1 LSEIRATTIS
11 DETGNGPIALTKQYT
26 AKAWI
31 HFSTID
37 NPPDIKSSANAS
49 SLTDGGAEVTVN
61 LINAM
66 SSATTYVVVCT
77 AGHSGTN
84 PSNRSIAAGLTNASS
99 FETEAYTTANA
110 HVDTNCYCAVFGDLA

>member
-1 LSEIRATTIS
+1 MSNIRATTIS

-26 AKAWI
+26 AKAWV

-37 NPPDIKSSANAS
+37 NPPAIKSSAGVS
-49 SLTDGGAEVTVN
+49 SLTDGASEVSVN
-61 LINAM
+61 LTNAM
-66 SSATTYVVVCT
+66 SNSFYVPVCT

-84 PSNRSIAAGLTNASS
+84 PSNRSIAAGVTNASS

>member
-1 LSEIRATTIS
+1 MSNIRATTIS

-26 AKAWI
+26 AKAWV
-31 HFSTID
+31 HFSTLD
-37 NPPDIKSSANAS
+37 DPPDIKSSAGVS
-49 SLTDGGAEVTVN
+49 SLTDEGVEVGVN
-61 LINAM
+61 LTNAM
-66 SSATTYVVVCT
+66 SNSFYVPVCT

-84 PSNRSIAAGLTNASS
+84 PSNRSIAAGVTNASS